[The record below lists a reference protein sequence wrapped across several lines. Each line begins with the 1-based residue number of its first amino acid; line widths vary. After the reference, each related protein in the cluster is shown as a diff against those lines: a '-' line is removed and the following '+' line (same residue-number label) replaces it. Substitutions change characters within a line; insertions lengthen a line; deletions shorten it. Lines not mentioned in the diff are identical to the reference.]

1 MRRRAEESGWVPP
14 GEEACQEGTPWDV
27 SDLTPGLPPRL
38 CDLAERTSKR
48 HVREQ
53 VFGAEQRREG
63 LLEPE
68 LGGKGL
74 N

>member
-53 VFGAEQRREG
+53 VFGAEQRRRVCLNLKWGE
-63 LLEPE
+63 
-68 LGGKGL
+68 KG
-74 N
+74 